1 MSKAPEQPPQFSPEE
16 WQMGMEFFQ
25 KFLKK
30 IKIRKDGKTVHVD
43 WIFEFPSEELAQAFV
58 KASQVQLAGMSE
70 D

>member
-1 MSKAPEQPPQFSPEE
+1 MAKVPEQPPQFNQEE

-30 IKIRKDGKTVHVD
+30 IKIKREGNVVHVD
-43 WIFEFPSEELAQAFV
+43 WIFEFPTEEIAQAFV

-70 D
+70 

>member
-1 MSKAPEQPPQFSPEE
+1 MAKVSEQPPQFRPEE

-30 IKIRKDGKTVHVD
+30 IKIKREGKVVHVD
-43 WIFEFPSEELAQAFV
+43 WIFEFPSDEIAQAFV

-70 D
+70 